1 MREGSSGTTI
11 GKIVVVGGDGD
22 SKNRALAAA
31 DINRIE
37 GVFLAKTAGL
47 Y

>member
-1 MREGSSGTTI
+1 MREGSPGTTF
-11 GKIVVVGGDGD
+11 GEIVIVGGDGD
-22 SKNRALAAA
+22 SENRALTATNV
-31 DINRIE
+31 NRIE